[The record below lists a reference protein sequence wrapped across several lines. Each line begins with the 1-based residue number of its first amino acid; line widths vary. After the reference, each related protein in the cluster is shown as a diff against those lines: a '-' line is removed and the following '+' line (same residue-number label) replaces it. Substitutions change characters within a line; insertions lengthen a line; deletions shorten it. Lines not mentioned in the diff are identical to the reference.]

1 MESLEFSQQ
10 QQTDARRN
18 LEELL
23 PYFTYNFIT
32 TALTTSNNFQPPH
45 HKQQGW
51 WRPCLLLYQV
61 IFGKNPPAL
70 AECSSTKAITF
81 NTSSKFFFASL
92 RLFRTREKHGPK
104 SICRGCC
111 WGYCIVPNLQQQEQ
125 RTFNHKSL
133 HCTLNVLCEPCGP
146 VAYSS
151 GPQIIANI
159 GCVLGLGQILGLNSF
174 PKGPIVFRCC
184 MHCEWKIPNQL
195 YPGF

>member
-1 MESLEFSQQ
+1 MESLEFSQQQ

-61 IFGKNPPAL
+61 IFGKILQHWWNAAALRLSRSTPPA
-70 AECSSTKAITF
+70 S
-81 NTSSKFFFASL
+81 FFFASL

-111 WGYCIVPNLQQQEQ
+111 WGYCIVPNLQ

-184 MHCEWKIPNQL
+184 CMHCEWKIPNQL

>member
-1 MESLEFSQQ
+1 MESLEFSQQQ

-61 IFGKNPPAL
+61 IFRKILQHWWNAAALRLSRSTPPA
-70 AECSSTKAITF
+70 S
-81 NTSSKFFFASL
+81 FFFASL

-111 WGYCIVPNLQQQEQ
+111 WGYCIVPNLQ

-184 MHCEWKIPNQL
+184 CMHCEWKIPNQL